1 MTGAQRGDCGPLLA
15 RIDALM
21 RERPRVIVAIDGMSA
36 SGKTALAAYL
46 QQARGAQTVH
56 MDDFFLQPHQRTP
69 QRYAEPGGNVDRERF
84 LEEVLVPLHRGE
96 AFAYRP
102 FDCRTLSLGTPV
114 RVTPGPLTVVEG
126 AYSLHPAL
134 AWAYDLRVMLRID
147 PALQSAR
154 ILARSGQA
162 QHERFMRMWVPM
174 ENAYLEATDVARR
187 CDLCAFAAQEG
198 LTWEECE

>member
-1 MTGAQRGDCGPLLA
+1 MTAARHGDCGPLLA

-36 SGKTALAAYL
+36 SGKTALAAQL

-84 LEEVLVPLHRGE
+84 LEEVLVPLRRGE
-96 AFAYRP
+96 AFVYRP
-102 FDCRTLSLGTPV
+102 FDCRSMAFGEPA
-114 RVTPGPLTVVEG
+114 RVMPGPLTVVEG

-154 ILARSGQA
+154 ILVRSGQA
-162 QHERFMRMWVPM
+162 QHERFMRLWVPM
-174 ENAYLEATDVARR
+174 ENAYLEATDAAHR
-187 CDLCAFAAQEG
+187 CELRASAAQDG
-198 LTWEECE
+198 LVWEECE